1 MQLDSRIGLI
11 SFAKSILWLAGG
23 GTDFTCSGVIFANES
38 SSLNQSTVKAAM
50 KENFKRRV
58 IESKIYNLRTENEGE
73 TFMQSSVLDRS
84 ADAYIREWSGN
95 PSNVRADVG
104 IRAPITCIVR

>member
-23 GTDFTCSGVIFANES
+23 GKDFTCSGVIFANES